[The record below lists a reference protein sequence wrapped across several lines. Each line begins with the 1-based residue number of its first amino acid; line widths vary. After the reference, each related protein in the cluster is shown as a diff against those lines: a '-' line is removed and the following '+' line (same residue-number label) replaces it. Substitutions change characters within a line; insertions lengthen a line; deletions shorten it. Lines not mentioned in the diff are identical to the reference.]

1 MQSFSLQFEAIG
13 TLWDIQAQTS
23 QDNTAEL
30 TKRIKNRIDVF
41 DKNYSRFRNDSIVC
55 RIQKAPGNYTMP
67 QDFDLMIALY
77 ETLYKLTKGLF
88 TPLIG
93 DLLVSAGYDMNYSF
107 KQGRL
112 QKVLRWEDALRYK
125 NSELIVKQK
134 TILDFGGIGKG
145 YLIDIVADIVK
156 NYSES
161 FLIDAGGDILTID
174 SSNKKIKIGLEHPAD
189 STKIIGICEIQNKS
203 ICASAG
209 NRRRWGK
216 FHHIIN
222 PETMS
227 SPQKVLGTWVISKNA
242 IISDA
247 LATCL
252 FLVEPDILTSTFKF
266 EYLVLF
272 NDYTFKISKNFPG
285 ELYT

>member
-13 TLWDIQAQTS
+13 TLWDIQAQTF

-41 DKNYSRFRNDSIVC
+41 DKNYSRFRKDSIVC

-93 DLLVSAGYDMNYSF
+93 DLLVSAGYDINYSF
-107 KQGRL
+107 KQGHL
-112 QKVLRWEDALRYK
+112 QKVLRWEDAIHYK
-125 NSELIVKQK
+125 NSKLNVKQE

-174 SSNKKIKIGLEHPAD
+174 SSNKKIKIGLEHPDD

-209 NRRRWGK
+209 NRRKWGK